1 MPEYLFRNKETEEEW
16 LEWMTISERTSFL
29 EKNPHVEQ
37 LVHGCPPKQS
47 DPMRVMGTSVSRP
60 SGGFNDVLKEVKKK
74 HPLGEGIRIRG
85 GVGQV

>member
-1 MPEYLFRNKETEEEW
+1 
-16 LEWMTISERTSFL
+16 
-29 EKNPHVEQ
+29 
-37 LVHGCPPKQS
+37 
-47 DPMRVMGTSVSRP
+47 MRVMGTSVSRP